1 MHVLRDT
8 PMEKELAEGR
18 FRPMEFDEYVNLA
31 CDFLEYIPPGI
42 SIQRL
47 TADGPRSVLL
57 APRWATQKRK
67 IIAAIDAELERRNS
81 HQGARPE

>member
-1 MHVLRDT
+1 M
-8 PMEKELAEGR
+8 AEMTN
-18 FRPMEFDEYVNLA
+18 FASLSEEVKNVMFSKEFDEYVNLV
-31 CDFLEYIPPGI
+31 CDFLEYIPLGV

-81 HQGARPE
+81 HQGARL